1 MYNIDLTNIKKKKKI
16 YNIFLI
22 IGILFL
28 ILFTSIFIINL
39 VKSNKMDA
47 SVLSNRVEIKSYIDD
62 EGNSMKT
69 PIYYYKVRGKE
80 YACDS
85 NVSTSLDISTENKLV
100 YYNSKNPSECVSE
113 YTKSGN
119 IIFLIFII
127 IPSIFILVGVLN
139 IKKINKR
146 INIIRDLNTK
156 GKLIKNLPYK
166 LEKTNVEVNNVA
178 ILRPVV
184 DYRLSD
190 GRMVRLY
197 GDPRYDKN
205 NGNGKIDLIIDENNI
220 DNYFMDYEINR
231 ISGNLESDYYNE
243 NNTI

>member
-28 ILFTSIFIINL
+28 ILFTSIFIISL

-69 PIYYYKVRGKE
+69 PIYYYKVKGKE

-119 IIFLIFII
+119 VIFLIFII

-139 IKKINKR
+139 IKKVNKR
-146 INIIRDLNTK
+146 INIIKELNTK

-231 ISGNLESDYYNE
+231 ISGNLESDYYNGE
-243 NNTI
+243 Q

>member
-1 MYNIDLTNIKKKKKI
+1 MYNIDLTNTKKKKKI
-16 YNIFLI
+16 YNTFLI

-28 ILFTSIFIINL
+28 ILFTSVFIISL

-69 PIYYYKVRGKE
+69 PIYYYKVKGKE

-119 IIFLIFII
+119 VIFLIFII

-139 IKKINKR
+139 IKKVNKR
-146 INIIRDLNTK
+146 INIIKELNTK

-231 ISGNLESDYYNE
+231 ISGNLESDYYNGE
-243 NNTI
+243 Q